1 MKRTICWLALALTLP
16 CRAEIP
22 AAQTNTFVFLNTGI
36 SPKDKGISDEDVGKM
51 QAQHVGNF
59 GTQFNLGKL
68 MAAGPVGRGG
78 KTRGIV
84 VLAVHMPEQIAECFK
99 PDPYVQSGI
108 LEAETHP
115 WLVDVMKF
123 STPKVPFQ
131 MGQFTLCTVK
141 KGANWKSWP
150 SSALTPDSMIRLFPS
165 LNKNARLGGLLIS
178 GPFTDDGDKL
188 GVMLFYSTNKAE
200 VQAKLDKEARVSRG
214 EVQVELVSQYLG
226 KGTFPNPHEDIS
238 VPKPG
243 KRMRRL
249 FDGRSFAGWEGDT
262 NHMWRIERGALVG
275 GTLAE
280 TVAHND
286 FLCTTREFANF
297 DLRLK
302 VKLEGTGFVNGG
314 IQLRSQRAKEPA
326 FEMVGYQADMGEGY
340 WGSLYDESRRRKT
353 LALPHAAIL
362 QRIVKTDDWNDYV
375 IRCEGPHV
383 RLWLNAILTVDYT
396 ENEKDIPTNGLIG
409 IQVHGGG
416 KSEASYKDITIEE
429 L

>member
-1 MKRTICWLALALTLP
+1 MKSLICLILVTLALPGMT
-16 CRAEIP
+16 EITGI
-22 AAQTNTFVFLNTGI
+22 QTNTFVFLNTGI
-36 SPKDKGISDEDVGKM
+36 SPKEKGISDEEVGRM

-84 VLAVHMPEQIAECFK
+84 VLAVHTPEQIAECFK
-99 PDPYVQSGI
+99 PDPYVQSRI

-131 MGQFTLCTVK
+131 MGQHTLCTVK
-141 KGANWKSWP
+141 KGANWKMRRSEF
-150 SSALTPDSMIRLFPS
+150 TPDSIIGLFPTLKKDVRS
-165 LNKNARLGGLLIS
+165 GELLIS
-178 GPFTDDGDKL
+178 GPFTDGGEKL
-188 GVMLFYSTNKAE
+188 GVILFCSTNKADI
-200 VQAKLDKEARVSRG
+200 QARLESEPSVKRG
-214 EVQVELVSQYLG
+214 EVQVELVAQYLG
-226 KGTFPNPHEDIS
+226 KGTFPDPHENIS

-243 KRMRRL
+243 KRTRL
-249 FDGRSFAGWEGDT
+249 FDGKTFAGWEGDT
-262 NHMWRIERGALVG
+262 NRMWRVEKGALVG
-275 GTLAE
+275 GTLST
-280 TVAHND
+280 TVSHND
-286 FLCTTREFANF
+286 FLCTTREYANF

-353 LALPHAAIL
+353 LAFIHAAIL
-362 QRIVKTDDWNDYV
+362 KRIVKTNDWNDYV

-383 RLWLNAILTVDYT
+383 RLWLNEILTVDYT
-396 ENEKDIPTNGLIG
+396 ENEKDIPTSGFIG

-416 KSEASYKDITIEE
+416 KSEACYKDITIEE

>member
-1 MKRTICWLALALTLP
+1 MKRTICWLAFALTLP
-16 CRAEIP
+16 CRAEMSGI
-22 AAQTNTFVFLNTGI
+22 QTNTFVFLNTGI
-36 SPKDKGISDEDVGKM
+36 SPKEKGISDDEVAKM

-84 VLAVHMPEQIAECFK
+84 VLAVHTPEQIAECFK

-115 WLVDVMKF
+115 WLVDVMRF

-131 MGQFTLCTVK
+131 MGQHTLCTVK
-141 KGANWKSWP
+141 KGVNWKSWP
-150 SSALTPDSMIRLFPS
+150 SALTPDSLIKLFPS
-165 LNKNARLGGLLIS
+165 LKKDPRELLIS
-178 GPFTDDGDKL
+178 GPFTDGGEKL
-188 GVMLFYSTNKAE
+188 GVMLLYSTNKAE
-200 VQAKLDKEARVSRG
+200 IQAKLDKETGVTRG
-214 EVQVELVSQYLG
+214 EVQVELVAQYLG
-226 KGTFPNPHEDIS
+226 KGTFPDPHDDIS

-243 KRMRRL
+243 KRTPL
-249 FDGRSFAGWEGDT
+249 FDGRSFVGWEGDT
-262 NHMWRIERGALVG
+262 NRIWRIEKAALVG
-275 GTLAE
+275 GTLNE
-280 TVAHND
+280 TVPHSD
-286 FLCTTREFANF
+286 FLCTTREYTNF

-314 IQLRSQRAKEPA
+314 IQLRSQRDKEPA

-340 WGSLYDESRRRKT
+340 WGSLYDESRRRNT
-353 LALPHAAIL
+353 LAFTHASIIK
-362 QRIVKTDDWNDYV
+362 RIVKTNDWNDYV
-375 IRCEGPHV
+375 IRCEGSHV
-383 RLWLNAILTVDYT
+383 RFWLNGILTVDYT
-396 ENEKDIPTNGLIG
+396 ESEKDIPMNGLIG

>member
-1 MKRTICWLALALTLP
+1 MKKSICCLAIMLAL
-16 CRAEIP
+16 RGGAEIT
-22 AAQTNTFVFLNTGI
+22 AIQTNTFVFLNTGI
-36 SPKDKGISDEDVGKM
+36 SPKQKSITDDEVAKM

-84 VLAVHMPEQIAECFK
+84 VLAVHSPQQIAECFK
-99 PDPYVQSGI
+99 PDPYVQSGL
-108 LEAETHP
+108 LETETHP
-115 WLVDVMKF
+115 WLMDVMKF

-131 MGQFTLCTVK
+131 MGQYTLCTVR
-141 KGANWKSWP
+141 KGVNWKQWP
-150 SSALTPDSMIRLFPS
+150 SQLTSDSMFGLFS
-165 LNKNARLGGLLIS
+165 TLKDDERSGELLIS
-178 GPFTDDGDKL
+178 GPFVDDGDKL
-188 GVMLFYSTNKAE
+188 GVLLFYSTNKADI
-200 VQAKLDKEARVSRG
+200 QAKLEKEARVSRG
-214 EVQVELVSQYLG
+214 EVQLELVSQYLG
-226 KGTFPNPHEDIS
+226 KGTFPDPHEDIS

-243 KRMRRL
+243 KRTPL
-249 FDGRSFAGWEGDT
+249 FDSKTFAGWEGDT
-262 NHMWRIERGALVG
+262 NRMWRIEKAALVG
-275 GTLAE
+275 GTLKE
-280 TVAHND
+280 TVPHND
-286 FLCTTREFANF
+286 FLCTTREFKNF

-314 IQLRSQRAKEPA
+314 IQLRSQRAKDPA

-353 LALPHAAIL
+353 LAFTHATVL
-362 QRIVKTDDWNDYV
+362 KRIVKTNDWNDYV
-375 IRCEGPHV
+375 IRCEGPHI
-383 RLWLNAILTVDYT
+383 RLWLNGVLTVDYT
-396 ENEKDIPTNGLIG
+396 ENEKDIPMSGLIG

>member
-1 MKRTICWLALALTLP
+1 MKRIICWLALVLTLP
-16 CRAEIP
+16 CRSEIS
-22 AAQTNTFVFLNTGI
+22 ASQTNTFVFLNTGI
-36 SPKDKGISDEDVGKM
+36 SPKDKGISDDEVTKM
-51 QAQHVGNF
+51 QVQHVGNF
-59 GTQFNLGKL
+59 GTQFNRGKL

-78 KTRGIV
+78 KNRGIV
-84 VLAVHMPEQIAECFK
+84 VLAVHTPEQIAECFK

-131 MGQFTLCTVK
+131 MGQYTLCTVK
-141 KGANWKSWP
+141 KGANWKS
-150 SSALTPDSMIRLFPS
+150 SAPLTPDSMIGLFPS
-165 LNKNARLGGLLIS
+165 LKKDARSGELLIS
-178 GPFTDDGDKL
+178 GPFTDGGEKL

-200 VQAKLDKEARVSRG
+200 IQARLESDSSVKRG
-214 EVQVELVSQYLG
+214 KVQVELVSQYLG
-226 KGTFPNPHEDIS
+226 KGTFPDPHEDIS
-238 VPKPG
+238 VPKSG
-243 KRMRRL
+243 KRTRL
-249 FDGRSFAGWEGDT
+249 FDGKNFAGWEGDT
-262 NHMWRIERGALVG
+262 NRTWRIEKGALTG
-275 GTLAE
+275 GTLGT
-280 TVAHND
+280 TVPHND

-297 DLRLK
+297 DLRLN

-353 LALPHAAIL
+353 LAFTHASII
-362 QRIVKTDDWNDYV
+362 QRIVKTNDWNDYV

-383 RLWLNAILTVDYT
+383 RLWLNGILTVDYT
-396 ENEKDIPTNGLIG
+396 EPENDLPTSGLIG

>member
-1 MKRTICWLALALTLP
+1 MKTLICCLVITLTFP
-16 CRAEIP
+16 GVAEITGV
-22 AAQTNTFVFLNTGI
+22 QTNTFVFLNTGI
-36 SPKDKGISDEDVGKM
+36 SPKEKGISDDEVAKM

-84 VLAVHMPEQIAECFK
+84 VLAVHTPEQIAECFK

-131 MGQFTLCTVK
+131 MGQHTLCTVK
-141 KGANWKSWP
+141 KGANWKSS
-150 SSALTPDSMIRLFPS
+150 SSALTSDSMIGLFPS
-165 LNKNARLGGLLIS
+165 LKKDLRTGELLIS
-178 GPFTDDGDKL
+178 GPFTDNGEKL
-188 GVMLFYSTNKAE
+188 GVMLFYSTNKADI
-200 VQAKLDKEARVSRG
+200 QARLESEPSVKRG
-214 EVQVELVSQYLG
+214 DVQVELVAQYLG
-226 KGTFPNPHEDIS
+226 KGTFPDPHEDIS
-238 VPKPG
+238 VPKLG
-243 KRMRRL
+243 KRTRL
-249 FDGRSFAGWEGDT
+249 FDGKTFAGWEGDT
-262 NHMWRIERGALVG
+262 NRMWRIEKGALVG
-275 GTLAE
+275 GTLNE
-280 TVAHND
+280 TVPHND
-286 FLCTTREFANF
+286 FLCTTREYSNF

-340 WGSLYDESRRRKT
+340 WASLYDESRRRKT
-353 LALPHAAIL
+353 LAFTHASIIK
-362 QRIVKTDDWNDYV
+362 RIVKPNDWNDYV

-383 RLWLNAILTVDYT
+383 RLWLNGILTVEYT
-396 ENEKDIPTNGLIG
+396 ETEKDLPMSGFIG

>member
-1 MKRTICWLALALTLP
+1 MKATVCWLALILTFQ
-16 CRAEIP
+16 CGAGISGI
-22 AAQTNTFVFLNTGI
+22 QTNTFVFLNTGI
-36 SPKDKGISDEDVGKM
+36 SPKDKGVSDEEVGRM

-59 GTQFNLGKL
+59 GTQFNLGKV

-84 VLAVHMPEQIAECFK
+84 VLAVHTPEQIAECFK

-131 MGQFTLCTVK
+131 MGQHTLCVVK

-150 SSALTPDSMIRLFPS
+150 SELTSDSMLALFPS
-165 LNKNARLGGLLIS
+165 VKKEARSGELLIS
-178 GPFTDDGDKL
+178 GPFTDGGDKL

-200 VQAKLDKEARVSRG
+200 IQAKLETETKVTRG
-214 EVQVELVSQYLG
+214 EIQVELVSQYLG
-226 KGTFPNPHEDIS
+226 KGTFPDPHEDIS
-238 VPKPG
+238 PPKTG
-243 KRMRRL
+243 KRTRL
-249 FDGRSFAGWEGDT
+249 FDGKSFTGWEGDT
-262 NHMWRIERGALVG
+262 NRMWRVEKGVLVG
-275 GTLAE
+275 GRLNE
-280 TVAHND
+280 TVTHND
-286 FLCTTREFANF
+286 FLCTTQAFKNF

-326 FEMVGYQADMGEGY
+326 FEMIGYQADMGEGY

-353 LALPHAAIL
+353 LAFTHAAIL
-362 QRIVKTDDWNDYV
+362 QRIVKTNDWNDYV
-375 IRCEGPHV
+375 IRCEDSHI
-383 RLWLNAILTVDYT
+383 RLWLNGILTVDYT
-396 ENEKDIPTNGLIG
+396 ENEKDIPMSGLIG

>member
-1 MKRTICWLALALTLP
+1 MKFLICSLLATLALPTV
-16 CRAEIP
+16 AEITDI
-22 AAQTNTFVFLNTGI
+22 QTNTFVFLNTGI
-36 SPKDKGISDEDVGKM
+36 SPKDKGIGDEEVTKM

-84 VLAVHMPEQIAECFK
+84 VLAVHTPEQIAECFK

-123 STPKVPFQ
+123 SSPKVPFQ
-131 MGQFTLCTVK
+131 MGQNTLCTVK
-141 KGANWKSWP
+141 KGANWKSSP
-150 SSALTPDSMIRLFPS
+150 AALTPDSMIALFPS
-165 LNKNARLGGLLIS
+165 LKKEVRSGELLIS
-178 GPFTDDGDKL
+178 GPFTDGGEKL
-188 GVMLFYSTNKAE
+188 GVMLFYSTNKADI
-200 VQAKLDKEARVSRG
+200 QARLENETSVKRG
-214 EVQVELVSQYLG
+214 EVQVELVAQYLG
-226 KGTFPNPHEDIS
+226 KGTFPDPHEDIS

-243 KRMRRL
+243 KRTRL
-249 FDGRSFAGWEGDT
+249 FDAKTFAGWDGDT
-262 NHMWRIERGALVG
+262 NHMWRIEKGALVG
-275 GTLAE
+275 GTLKE
-280 TVAHND
+280 TVPHND

-353 LALPHAAIL
+353 LAFTHATIL
-362 QRIVKTDDWNDYV
+362 KRIVKTNDWNDYV

-383 RLWLNAILTVDYT
+383 RLWLNGILTVDYT
-396 ENEKDIPTNGLIG
+396 ETEKDLPPSGLIG